1 MLAVSLEKLSKQL
14 QRELKRNPKQAGI
27 LALLAV
33 VAVWFWLPLVWKS
46 DDSMSTP
53 VVTPTATETTAN
65 TAVVTAVTTT
75 ATSTTAPTTT
85 TATNQSLSWDRIVQ
99 EIDNDPLMQPI
110 TVLTAATLDRSPF
123 AIYAHVEPA
132 KAEETPAEATRF
144 IPPQPVEVVVT
155 PDEAGL
161 QVTGTIVSRN
171 RGSATI
177 NGEAFRTGDVI
188 EGKDGLVFTLVNVEA
203 TGVTLERNG
212 KQFPLTIRRKPR
224 AGRVELRANE

>member
-1 MLAVSLEKLSKQL
+1 MSLEKLSKQL

-27 LALLAV
+27 LALLGV
-33 VAVWFWLPLVWKS
+33 VAVWFWLPLIWKS
-46 DDSMSTP
+46 DDSMSSP
-53 VVTPTATETTAN
+53 VVTPAATETA
-65 TAVVTAVTTT
+65 ASTAVTTVAT
-75 ATSTTAPTTT
+75 TSTSATNPSTTT
-85 TATNQSLSWDRIVQ
+85 TTTNQPARWDQIVQ

-123 AIYAHVEPA
+123 AIYAHVEPV
-132 KAEETPAEATRF
+132 KVEETPEEVTPF

-161 QVTGTIVSRN
+161 QVTGTIVSRT
-171 RGSATI
+171 RSSATI
-177 NGEAFRTGDVI
+177 NGEAFRTGETI
-188 EGKDGLVFTLVNVEA
+188 EGNDGVIFTLVSVEA
-203 TGVTLERNG
+203 TGVVLERNG